1 MPKLKVGEVMKKA
14 VSLVVIVLVIVS
26 TFAGCVGGGYPLA
39 IEGTRIPQG
48 VYTYF
53 LSQEKTP
60 DKTLEV
66 CKTLVAS
73 ENIMKA
79 EGISLSA
86 NYKRVVAEETDKKW
100 SMFSAYYESIGVTKQ
115 DITSALTLE
124 YGKKE
129 LLDFFYGDKGK
140 KPLKDSRLRSEF
152 DKTYVGFKAIEA
164 SYIKLSDMGESVT
177 LSDREKSAIRK
188 QFTSMA
194 QSINSGTM
202 TIDRANEKYNE
213 SIGLIVTQTLDT
225 VLVKKGNV
233 LYDDSF
239 FSSIAK
245 LGKGKAAVIES
256 GNSVF
261 LLQRQ
266 AIANEDE
273 YFYLYKSE
281 MLEKLKMDDIEKKLL
296 KESAG
301 YNVKTNNSLI
311 KDIEDTV
318 NPK

>member
-1 MPKLKVGEVMKKA
+1 M
-14 VSLVVIVLVIVS
+14 
-26 TFAGCVGGGYPLA
+26 
-39 IEGTRIPQG
+39 
-48 VYTYF
+48 YTYF
-53 LSQEKTP
+53 LSETKDK
-60 DKTLEV
+60 DKTIETL
-66 CKTLVAS
+66 KSLVAA

-100 SMFSAYYESIGVTKQ
+100 SLFSAYYESIGVTKQ
-115 DITSALTLE
+115 DITSALTYE
-124 YGKKE
+124 YGKDE
-129 LLDFFYGDKGK
+129 LLDYYYGDKGK
-140 KPLKDSRLRSEF
+140 KSVKDSRLRTEF
-152 DKTYVGFKAIEA
+152 DETYVGFKAIEA

-177 LSDREKSAIRK
+177 ISDREKSAVKK
-188 QFTSMA
+188 QFNSMA

-225 VLVKKGNV
+225 VLVKEGNV

-239 FSSIAK
+239 FSEIAK
-245 LGKGKAAVIES
+245 LRNGQAAVIES

-266 AIANEDE
+266 SIANEDE

-281 MLEKLKMDDIEKKLL
+281 MLSKLKMDDIEKKLL

-301 YNVKTNNSLI
+301 YTVKTNNSLI
-311 KDIEDTV
+311 KDIESII
-318 NPK
+318 NQ

>member
-14 VSLVVIVLVIVS
+14 ISLIVIMLVIVS
-26 TFAGCVGGGYPLA
+26 TFAGCVSGGYPLA
-39 IEGTRIPQG
+39 VEGTRISEG

-53 LSQEKTP
+53 LSEAKDKEKAIE
-60 DKTLEV
+60 TL
-66 CKTLVAS
+66 KSLVAA

-100 SMFSAYYESIGVTKQ
+100 SLFSAYYESIGVTKQ
-115 DITSALTLE
+115 DITSALAYE
-124 YGKKE
+124 YGKNE
-129 LLDFFYGDKGK
+129 LLDYYYGDKGK
-140 KPLKDSRLRSEF
+140 KPVKDSRLRTEF
-152 DKTYVGFKAIEA
+152 NETYVGFKAIEA

-177 LSDREKSAIRK
+177 ISDREKSAVKK
-188 QFTSMA
+188 QFNSMA

-225 VLVKKGNV
+225 VLVKEGNV

-239 FSSIAK
+239 FSEIAK
-245 LGKGKAAVIES
+245 LRNGQAAVIES

-266 AIANEDE
+266 SIANEDE

-281 MLEKLKMDDIEKKLL
+281 MLSKLKMDDIEKKLL

-301 YNVKTNNSLI
+301 YTVKTNNSLT
-311 KDIEDTV
+311 KDIESII
-318 NPK
+318 NR

>member
-1 MPKLKVGEVMKKA
+1 MPKLKVGEVMKK
-14 VSLVVIVLVIVS
+14 VISLIVIMIVIVS
-26 TFAGCVGGGYPLA
+26 AFAGCVSGGYPLA
-39 IEGTRIPQG
+39 IEGTRISEG

-53 LSQEKTP
+53 LSETKDK
-60 DKTLEV
+60 DKTIETL
-66 CKTLVAS
+66 KSLVAA

-100 SMFSAYYESIGVTKQ
+100 SLFSAYYESIGVTKQ
-115 DITSALTLE
+115 DITSALTYE
-124 YGKKE
+124 YGKDE
-129 LLDFFYGDKGK
+129 LLDYYYGDKGK
-140 KPLKDSRLRSEF
+140 KSVKDSRLRTEF
-152 DKTYVGFKAIEA
+152 DETYVGFKAIEA

-177 LSDREKSAIRK
+177 ISDREKSAVKK
-188 QFTSMA
+188 QFNSMA

-225 VLVKKGNV
+225 VLVKEGNV

-239 FSSIAK
+239 FSEIAK
-245 LGKGKAAVIES
+245 LRNGQAAVIES

-266 AIANEDE
+266 SVANEDE

-281 MLEKLKMDDIEKKLL
+281 MLSKLKMDDIEKKLL

-301 YNVKTNNSLI
+301 YTVKTNNSLI
-311 KDIEDTV
+311 KDIESII
-318 NPK
+318 NQ

>member
-14 VSLVVIVLVIVS
+14 ISLVIIMIVIV
-26 TFAGCVGGGYPLA
+26 TAFAGCVSGGYPLA
-39 IEGTRIPQG
+39 IEGTRISEG

-53 LSQEKTP
+53 LSETK
-60 DKTLEV
+60 DKDKAIEV
-66 CKTLVAS
+66 CKSLIAA
-73 ENIMKA
+73 ENIIKA

-100 SMFSAYYESIGVTKQ
+100 SLYSAYYESIGVTKQ
-115 DITSALTLE
+115 DITSALAYE
-124 YGKKE
+124 YGKNE
-129 LLDFFYGDKGK
+129 LLDYYYGDKGK
-140 KPLKDSRLRSEF
+140 KPVKDSRLRSEF

-164 SYIKLSDMGESVT
+164 SYIKLSDMGESVSI
-177 LSDREKSAIRK
+177 SDSEKSAVKK
-188 QFTSMA
+188 QFSSMA
-194 QSINSGTM
+194 KSINSGTM

-225 VLVKKGNV
+225 VLVKEGNV
-233 LYDDSF
+233 LYDDNF
-239 FSSIAK
+239 FSEIAK
-245 LGKGKAAVIES
+245 LSNGEAAVIES

-266 AIANEDE
+266 SIANEDE

-281 MLEKLKMDDIEKKLL
+281 MLEKLKMDDIEKKIS
-296 KESAG
+296 KEAKG

-311 KDIEDTV
+311 KDIESII
-318 NPK
+318 NN

>member
-1 MPKLKVGEVMKKA
+1 MPKLKVGEVMKK
-14 VSLVVIVLVIVS
+14 VISLIVIMIVIVS
-26 TFAGCVGGGYPLA
+26 AFTGCVSGGYPLA
-39 IEGTRIPQG
+39 IEGTRISEG

-53 LSQEKTP
+53 LSETKDK
-60 DKTLEV
+60 DKTIETL
-66 CKTLVAS
+66 KSLVAA

-100 SMFSAYYESIGVTKQ
+100 SLFSAYYESIGVTKQ
-115 DITSALTLE
+115 DITSALTYE
-124 YGKKE
+124 YGKDE
-129 LLDFFYGDKGK
+129 LLDYYYGDKGK
-140 KPLKDSRLRSEF
+140 KSVKDSRLRTEF
-152 DKTYVGFKAIEA
+152 DETYVGFKAIEA

-177 LSDREKSAIRK
+177 ISDREKSAVKK
-188 QFTSMA
+188 QFNSMA

-202 TIDRANEKYNE
+202 TIDSANEKYNE

-225 VLVKKGNV
+225 VLVKEGNV

-239 FSSIAK
+239 FSEIAK
-245 LGKGKAAVIES
+245 LRNGQAAVIES

-266 AIANEDE
+266 SIANEDE

-281 MLEKLKMDDIEKKLL
+281 MLSKLKMDDIEKKLL

-301 YNVKTNNSLI
+301 YTVKTNNSLI
-311 KDIEDTV
+311 KDIESII
-318 NPK
+318 NK

>member
-1 MPKLKVGEVMKKA
+1 MPKLKVGEVMKK
-14 VSLVVIVLVIVS
+14 VISLIIIMIVIVG
-26 TFAGCVGGGYPLA
+26 TFAGCVSGGYPLA
-39 IEGTRIPQG
+39 IEGTRISEG

-53 LSQEKTP
+53 LSETK
-60 DKTLEV
+60 DKDKAIEV
-66 CKTLVAS
+66 CKSLVAA

-100 SMFSAYYESIGVTKQ
+100 SLFSAYYESIGVTKQ
-115 DITSALTLE
+115 DITSALVYE
-124 YGKKE
+124 YGKNE
-129 LLDFFYGDKGK
+129 LLDYYYGDKGK
-140 KPLKDSRLRSEF
+140 KSVKDSRLRSEF

-164 SYIKLSDMGESVT
+164 SYIKLSDMGESVSI
-177 LSDREKSAIRK
+177 SDSEKSAVKK
-188 QFTSMA
+188 QFSSMA

-225 VLVKKGNV
+225 VLVKEGNV
-233 LYDDSF
+233 LYDDNF
-239 FSSIAK
+239 FSEIAK
-245 LGKGKAAVIES
+245 LRNGEAAVIES

-266 AIANEDE
+266 SIANEDE

-281 MLEKLKMDDIEKKLL
+281 MLEKLKMDDIEKKIA
-296 KESAG
+296 KAAQG

-311 KDIEDTV
+311 KDIESII
-318 NPK
+318 NN

>member
-14 VSLVVIVLVIVS
+14 ISLIVIMIVIVS
-26 TFAGCVGGGYPLA
+26 TFAGCIGGAYPLS
-39 IEGTRIPQG
+39 IEGSRISEG

-53 LSQEKTP
+53 FSEVKDKEKA
-60 DKTLEV
+60 LEV
-66 CKTLVAS
+66 CKSVVAA
-73 ENIMKA
+73 ENLMKA

-100 SMFSAYYESIGVTKQ
+100 SLFSSYYESIGVTKQ
-115 DITSALTLE
+115 DITSALTYE

-129 LLDFFYGDKGK
+129 LLNYYYGDKGK
-140 KPLKDSRLRSEF
+140 KPVKDSRLRSEL

-177 LSDREKSAIRK
+177 ISDREKSAIKK
-188 QFTSMA
+188 QFSSMA
-194 QSINSGTM
+194 QSINMGTM

-225 VLVKKGNV
+225 VLVKEGNV
-233 LYDDSF
+233 LYDDDF
-239 FSSIAK
+239 FSRIAK
-245 LGKGKAAVIES
+245 LSKGEAAVIES
-256 GNSVF
+256 GSSVF

-266 AIANEDE
+266 SIADEDE

-281 MLEKLKMDDIEKKLL
+281 MLQKLKTDDIEKKLL
-296 KESAG
+296 KASSE
-301 YNVKTNNSLI
+301 YTVKTNNSLI
-311 KDIEDTV
+311 KDIESKIK
-318 NPK
+318 PQ